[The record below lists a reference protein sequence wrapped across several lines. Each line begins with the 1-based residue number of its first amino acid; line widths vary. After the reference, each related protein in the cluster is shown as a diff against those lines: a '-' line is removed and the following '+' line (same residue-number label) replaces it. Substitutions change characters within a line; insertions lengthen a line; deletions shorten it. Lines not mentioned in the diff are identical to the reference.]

1 MKSSLFSLF
10 AFLAHAVFAAEPF
23 LEKQDLFLPNQDPA
37 YNLYRIPGIVV
48 TAKGTVLSWCEA
60 RKGDGDWADIRVLVR
75 RSTDEGRTWDSP
87 RKVAEVSGPI
97 RRSPVAPKSKDPAKT
112 EITYNNP
119 VLIADRDGSVHMLF
133 CLEYE
138 RAFHQ
143 VSRDDGVSWSNP
155 VEITPV
161 FEAFRKD
168 IDWKVL
174 ATGPGHAIQLR
185 TGRLV
190 VPVWLSSSGAHRPS
204 VTATIF
210 SDDHGATW
218 QSGKVAVPN
227 TPETVNPNE
236 TAALELADGRVL
248 LNVRSES
255 GANRRI
261 VTTSPD
267 GATGWTRPE
276 FDPALLEPICKAALT
291 RYQHN
296 SQSLLLFSNPDT
308 LDARRPGAEPK
319 PGESRARKNLS
330 VKISRDE
337 GRTWP
342 VNKLLQPGSSAYSDL
357 AVTHSGTILCF
368 YERESSLT
376 LARFN
381 LEWLESSNPKP

>member
-1 MKSSLFSLF
+1 MKSPLILLLMLVAGF
-10 AFLAHAVFAAEPF
+10 VFAAEPF
-23 LEKQDLFLPNQDPA
+23 LEKQDLFLPSQDPA
-37 YNLYRIPGIVV
+37 YSLYRIPGVVV
-48 TAKGTVLSWCEA
+48 TAKGTVLAWCEA
-60 RKGDGDWADIRVLVR
+60 RKGGGDWADIRLLVR
-75 RSTDEGRTWDSP
+75 RSTDEGRTWDPP
-87 RKVAEVSGPI
+87 RKVAEVPGLI
-97 RRSPVAPKSKDPAKT
+97 RRSPVAPKSKDPSKT

-119 VLIADRDGSVHMLF
+119 VFIADRDGSVHMLF

-143 VSRDDGVSWSNP
+143 VSRDDGLSWSEP

-168 IDWKVL
+168 IGWKVL

-185 TGRLV
+185 TGRLI

-218 QSGKVAVPN
+218 QAGQVAVPN
-227 TPETVNPNE
+227 TSETVNPNE
-236 TAALELADGRVL
+236 TVAVELADGRVL

-276 FDPALLEPICKAALT
+276 FDPALLDPICMAAMA
-291 RYQHN
+291 RYQHHG
-296 SQSLLLFSNPDT
+296 QSLLLFSNPDT

-342 VNKLLQPGSSAYSDL
+342 VNKLLQPGPSAYSDL
-357 AVTHSGTILCF
+357 AVTRSGTILCF

-381 LEWLESSNPKP
+381 LDWLESPDLKP